1 MDLRKCRKKRI
12 DAAKVLNYEYSYY
25 SYSGS
30 EYGQPCLCI
39 IIERNEETISSPGY
53 ELMIKIDHSG
63 IITEIMRLKKIFGAG
78 SLIKKFPAS
87 VEEKAETILDDII
100 TPASAADSHNL
111 ALLHDKYG
119 IVK

>member
-1 MDLRKCRKKRI
+1 MDLRKYRKKSI
-12 DAAKVLNYEYSYY
+12 DAAKVLPYEYSYY

-39 IIERNEETISSPGY
+39 IIERNEETVSSPGY
-53 ELMIKIDHSG
+53 ELMIKFDQSG

-87 VEEKAETILDDII
+87 VEERPRPYWMIF
-100 TPASAADSHNL
+100 SF
-111 ALLHDKYG
+111 LHQPQ
-119 IVK
+119 IVTTYRSCMIYTG

>member
-30 EYGQPCLCI
+30 EYGKPCLCI
-39 IIERNEETISSPGY
+39 IIEQNKETVSSPSY
-53 ELMIKIDHSG
+53 ELMIKFDHSG

-100 TPASAADSHNL
+100 ISATAANNHNL
-111 ALLHDKYG
+111 SLLHDKYG
-119 IVK
+119 VVQ

>member
-1 MDLRKCRKKRI
+1 
-12 DAAKVLNYEYSYY
+12 
-25 SYSGS
+25 
-30 EYGQPCLCI
+30 
-39 IIERNEETISSPGY
+39 
-53 ELMIKIDHSG
+53 
-63 IITEIMRLKKIFGAG
+63 MRLKKIFGAG

>member
-39 IIERNEETISSPGY
+39 IIERNEETVSSPGY
-53 ELMIKIDHSG
+53 ELMIKLDQSG